1 MQVNRDYLQAKGGFP
16 YRSPLVGDG
25 IEIRAAALNL
35 RTGRDPDRKILLLV
49 LFALLALFGLASCS
63 DEPKLPK
70 PPFKTP
76 VNLSREG
83 VVADFDIR
91 MPKWHRIY
99 HFEIRFEYPEGDQA
113 ERERVRKLAGGLNEP
128 EVLSTPVKLTIYKKK
143 TQNEQIVYQKTIE
156 SPKSTSAASNFY
168 AKNIGHCDLKR
179 GEYRFVLES
188 LAQPQEYASIPTKFI
203 VTFNGILAARL
214 IFINVDRSKTCPQ

>member
-83 VVADFDIR
+83 VVADFYIR
-91 MPKWHRIY
+91 ITKHNIY
-99 HFEIRFEYPEGDQA
+99 DFEILFEYPEGDQA

-128 EVLSTPVKLTIYKKK
+128 EVLSTPVKLTIYKKQ
-143 TQNEQIVYQKTIE
+143 TQNEQIVYQKTIK

-188 LAQPQEYASIPTKFI
+188 LAQPQEYGSIHTKFLI
-203 VTFNGILAARL
+203 TFENFLKGGFIP
-214 IFINVDRSKTCPQ
+214 INVDRSKTCPQ